1 MFCVAYLQKLYNG
14 SGLFV
19 VNLNDATH
27 TLDILIKKSFQYFK
41 EKNLSSGHSANFSK
55 PHIHSNNASLSPV
68 RKLCTTEQEKSKSHC
83 KNLLL

>member
-41 EKNLSSGHSANFSK
+41 EKNTIGDGGSTAL
-55 PHIHSNNASLSPV
+55 
-68 RKLCTTEQEKSKSHC
+68 
-83 KNLLL
+83 